1 MSVQTN
7 IKKSSVFDLLKA
19 YSLLAA
25 GIRTCLLESDEHV
38 CPTCKQS
45 DASPDALI
53 ANKFLRQVRNLYPNF
68 ILLLNSCVF
77 TSKLIVEH

>member
-7 IKKSSVFDLLKA
+7 INKVKCFLPLKA

-53 ANKFLRQVRNLYPNF
+53 ANKFLRQVRHFYPNF
-68 ILLLNSCVF
+68 ILLLNSC
-77 TSKLIVEH
+77 LHL